1 LKKAMSI
8 YFRFLLP
15 GLATLILVNVCASA
29 QTLAVNGSVE
39 VTNVHSGS
47 RGVDNAGVVVWLTP
61 LAEEPAG
68 NTTQNLPRRKFTLLQ
83 KNKTFIPHILVVSA
97 GSQVEFPNKDPFFHN
112 VFSLYDGKRFD
123 LGLYEAG
130 STRTLNFER
139 PGISFLFCNI
149 HPEMSAVIIA
159 LDTPWYALSDTAGQI
174 TIPGV
179 PAGRYILHVWREGS
193 SPESLKNL
201 SRTVVLSHDSASL
214 GKLQI
219 PNNAPVPLAHKNKYG
234 RDYDTTPSLDPG
246 YNNH

>member
-1 LKKAMSI
+1 LKKGMLI
-8 YFRFLLP
+8 YLRFLLL
-15 GLATLILVNVCASA
+15 GTAIGVLAYVRAGA
-29 QTLAVNGSVE
+29 QTLTINGAVE
-39 VTNVHSGS
+39 ITNVHARSK
-47 RGVDNAGVVVWLTP
+47 GVDNAGVVVWLTP
-61 LAEEPAG
+61 LGGEPAG
-68 NTTQNLPRRKFTLLQ
+68 NAPTLPKRKFTLLQ
-83 KNKTFIPHILVVSA
+83 KNKTFAPHILVVPA
-97 GSQVEFPNKDPFFHN
+97 GSAVEFPNKDPFFHN

-130 STRTLNFER
+130 STRTLNFDH

-179 PAGRYILHVWREGS
+179 PAGRYMLHVWREGS

-201 SRTVVLSHDSASL
+201 SRTVVLSHESLSL
-214 GKLQI
+214 GKLEI

-234 RDYDTTPSLDPG
+234 RDYDAPPALDHG
-246 YNNH
+246 YNNR

>member
-8 YFRFLLP
+8 YFRFLLL
-15 GLATLILVNVCASA
+15 GLATGTLVNVYASA
-29 QTLAVNGSVE
+29 QTFTVNGSVE
-39 VTNVHSGS
+39 VTNVIS
-47 RGVDNAGVVVWLTP
+47 RSKGVDNASVVVWLRP
-61 LAEEPAG
+61 LGGEPG
-68 NTTQNLPRRKFTLLQ
+68 NTTQNLHKRKFTLLQ
-83 KNKTFIPHILVVSA
+83 KNKTFAPHILVVPV
-97 GSQVEFPNKDPFFHN
+97 GSEVEFPNKDPFFHN

-149 HPEMSAVIIA
+149 HSEMSAVIIA
-159 LDTPWYALSDTAGQI
+159 LDTPWYAISDNAGQI

-179 PAGRYILHVWREGS
+179 PAGRYMLHVWREGS

-201 SRTVVLSHDSASL
+201 SRTVVLSHESVSL
-214 GKLQI
+214 GKLEI

-234 RDYDTTPSLDPG
+234 RDYDTPSALNPG